1 MPVQRFAPM
10 TKDFATFDCD
20 AHVTEPPL
28 IWERAKDFLT
38 RDELDALKRTI
49 WWDADSRLLIVNG
62 RVGVGLG
69 SPRKGGIPGTM
80 RVITNAGPGVK
91 HDIQR
96 ALNVRNLNP
105 KTALTEEQ
113 VAYLDHAGS
122 YEPKPRLRDMN
133 IQGIDQVMIIPT
145 EIDIYPWLEDA
156 LGAKAFCRAYNEWAY
171 EYTRADPER
180 LFFAALIP
188 MQHPDYAV
196 EEIRRVAAL
205 GCRVAL
211 VRPMDAMG
219 NYPMQPK
226 YEPVWD
232 ALEETGM
239 VYGMHP
245 FPAFGSSKPS
255 GYSEQYSGAEL
266 IRRTVATAGLP
277 HSFLTNVQNF
287 QSEAALWVTVV
298 LMSGFFDRHPKI
310 NAAVF
315 EASSTWL
322 SFLIDECDKAYRLYR
337 NERQLPPL
345 KKLPSETFFEHCM
358 TGFEGDEAPPAR
370 LPEFY
375 GDILCWSSDVYHHD
389 GDDAWRAIETMRKY
403 NPPVEDQAKF
413 LGGNARRLYKV
424 QAPANII
431 RERVTEI
438 ERPDWWPTDEEVR
451 AARRGGGHGL
461 NGAVPRAGG
470 EPVSRRDRCVQTVA
484 PDAQRPRRADGKK
497 AEERTVRT
505 SVFDGDSHVS
515 TALLWEKYLD
525 PNTACWKHALW
536 RKRDARRLSKVTAR
550 SSAIRETPTRRA
562 MHCGGRA
569 WTGMQ
574 SVLSTR
580 M

>member
-38 RDELDALKRTI
+38 RDELDALKATI
-49 WWDADSRLLIVNG
+49 WWDAESRLLIVNG
-62 RVGVGLG
+62 RAGVGLG

-91 HDIQR
+91 
-96 ALNVRNLNP
+96 
-105 KTALTEEQ
+105 
-113 VAYLDHAGS
+113 
-122 YEPKPRLRDMN
+122 
-133 IQGIDQVMIIPT
+133 
-145 EIDIYPWLEDA
+145 IDIYPWLENA

-171 EYTRADPER
+171 DYTLADPDR

-196 EEIRRVAAL
+196 AEVRRVAAL

-211 VRPMDAMG
+211 VRPMDAFG
-219 NYPMQPK
+219 NYPLQPK

-245 FPAFGSSKPS
+245 FPAFGSLKPS

-266 IRRTVATAGLP
+266 IRKTVATAGLP
-277 HSFLTNVQNF
+277 HTFLTNVQNF
-287 QSEAALWVTVV
+287 QAEAALWVTMV

-322 SFLIDECDKAYRLYR
+322 SFLIDECDKAYRLYK

-345 KKLPSETFFEHCM
+345 KRLPSETFFEHCM

-375 GDILCWSSDVYHHD
+375 GDILAWSSDVYHHD
-389 GDDAWRAIETMRKY
+389 GDDAWRAIETMGKY
-403 NPPVEDQAKF
+403 KLPVEDQAKF

-431 RERVTEI
+431 RDRVTEI
-438 ERPDWWPTDEEVR
+438 GRPDWWPTDEEVR
-451 AARRGGGHGL
+451 AALRPEA
-461 NGAVPRAGG
+461 AV
-470 EPVSRRDRCVQTVA
+470 T
-484 PDAQRPRRADGKK
+484 
-497 AEERTVRT
+497 
-505 SVFDGDSHVS
+505 
-515 TALLWEKYLD
+515 
-525 PNTACWKHALW
+525 
-536 RKRDARRLSKVTAR
+536 R
-550 SSAIRETPTRRA
+550 S
-562 MHCGGRA
+562 
-569 WTGMQ
+569 
-574 SVLSTR
+574 
-580 M
+580 

>member
-1 MPVQRFAPM
+1 MPVQRLAPM
-10 TKDFATFDCD
+10 SKDFATFDCD

-28 IWERAKDFLT
+28 IWERAQEFLT

-49 WWDADSRLLIVNG
+49 WWDADGRLLVVNG
-62 RVGVGLG
+62 RAGIGLG

-105 KTALTEEQ
+105 KTALTQEQ
-113 VAYLDHAGS
+113 VAYIDHAGS
-122 YEPKPRLRDMN
+122 YEPRARLKDMDV
-133 IQGIDQVMIIPT
+133 QGIDQVMIIPT

-171 EYTRADPER
+171 EYTKADPDR
-180 LFFAALIP
+180 IFFAALIP
-188 MQHPDYAV
+188 MQHPDYAIQEV
-196 EEIRRVAAL
+196 RRVAAL

-219 NYPMQPK
+219 NYPIQPK

-232 ALEETGM
+232 ALEDTGM

-266 IRRTVATAGLP
+266 IRKTIANAGIP
-277 HSFLTNVQNF
+277 HTFLTNVQNF
-287 QSEAALWVTVV
+287 QAEAALWVTVV
-298 LMSGFFDRHPKI
+298 LMSGFFERHPKI

-337 NERQLPPL
+337 NERRLPPL
-345 KKLPSETFFEHCM
+345 KTLPSETFAKHCM

-389 GDDAWRAIETMRKY
+389 GDDAWRAIETMDKY
-403 NPPVEDQAKF
+403 DLPKEHQVKF
-413 LGGNARRLYKV
+413 LGANARRLYKV
-424 QAPANII
+424 QAPAQII

-438 ERPDWWPTDEEVR
+438 ERPDWWPTEDEVR
-451 AARRGGGHGL
+451 AALRPEA
-461 NGAVPRAGG
+461 AV
-470 EPVSRRDRCVQTVA
+470 
-484 PDAQRPRRADGKK
+484 
-497 AEERTVRT
+497 
-505 SVFDGDSHVS
+505 
-515 TALLWEKYLD
+515 
-525 PNTACWKHALW
+525 
-536 RKRDARRLSKVTAR
+536 
-550 SSAIRETPTRRA
+550 TRR
-562 MHCGGRA
+562 
-569 WTGMQ
+569 
-574 SVLSTR
+574 
-580 M
+580 